1 MKLST
6 KTVNWLLLSFG
17 VIILIILLYL
27 LFGDKLKI
35 SIPSGFEKPTTVI
48 EPISDDFKP
57 QTLDT
62 DQMIA
67 QNKIPLDDRGR
78 TEIQLEKEAAVF
90 VERWANLSS
99 QDNFSNIEILKNKMT
114 DKMINWTNQYIEE
127 QKSSKNNKLY
137 IGTQGQAIVSNGK
150 LDSLTANSF
159 NIDIKIRGQETIASS
174 AGQPK
179 TFYQDYQLT
188 LVKVGHLWLAD
199 KLTWQDRQYQ

>member
-6 KTVNWLLLSFG
+6 KTLNWLLLSLG

-27 LFGDKLKI
+27 LFGDNLKLKI
-35 SIPSGFEKPTTVI
+35 PADYKQPSSTIDPV
-48 EPISDDFKP
+48 SDEFKP
-57 QTLDT
+57 QTLDI
-62 DQMIA
+62 DQMVA
-67 QNKIPLDDRGR
+67 QNQIPLDDRGR

-99 QDNFSNIEILKNKMT
+99 QDNFSNLEILKNKMT
-114 DKMINWTNQYIEE
+114 NKMVDWTNQYIKE
-127 QKSSKNNKLY
+127 QSSSKNNNLY
-137 IGTQGQAIVSNGK
+137 IGTQAKAIVSHGR

-159 NIDIKIRGQETIASS
+159 DIEIKIKGQETVASS

-179 TFYQDYQLT
+179 VFYQDYQLT
-188 LVKVGHLWLAD
+188 LVKSGHLWLAD

>member
-6 KTVNWLLLSFG
+6 KTLNWLLLSLG

-27 LFGDKLKI
+27 LFGDNLKLKI
-35 SIPSGFEKPTTVI
+35 PADYKQPSSTIDPV
-48 EPISDDFKP
+48 SDEFKP
-57 QTLDT
+57 QTLDI
-62 DQMIA
+62 DQMVA
-67 QNKIPLDDRGR
+67 QNQIPLDDRGR

-99 QDNFSNIEILKNKMT
+99 QDNFSNLEILKNKMT
-114 DKMINWTNQYIEE
+114 NKMVDWTNQYIKE
-127 QKSSKNNKLY
+127 QLSSKNNNLY
-137 IGTQGQAIVSNGK
+137 IGTQAKAIVSHGR

-159 NIDIKIRGQETIASS
+159 DIEIKIKGQETIASS

-179 TFYQDYQLT
+179 VFYQDYQLT
-188 LVKVGHLWLAD
+188 LVKSGHLWLAD

>member
-6 KTVNWLLLSFG
+6 KTLNWLLLSLG

-27 LFGDKLKI
+27 LFGDNLKLKI
-35 SIPSGFEKPTTVI
+35 PADYKQPSSTIDSV
-48 EPISDDFKP
+48 SDEFKP
-57 QTLDT
+57 QTLDI
-62 DQMIA
+62 DQMVA
-67 QNKIPLDDRGR
+67 QNQIPLDDRGR

-99 QDNFSNIEILKNKMT
+99 QDNFSNLEILKNKMT
-114 DKMINWTNQYIEE
+114 NKMVDWTNQYIKE
-127 QKSSKNNKLY
+127 QSSSKNNNLY
-137 IGTQGQAIVSNGK
+137 IGTQAKAIVSHGR

-159 NIDIKIRGQETIASS
+159 DIEIKIKGQETIASS

-179 TFYQDYQLT
+179 VFYQDYQLT
-188 LVKVGHLWLAD
+188 LVKSGHLWLAD

>member
-6 KTVNWLLLSFG
+6 KTLNWLLLSLG

-27 LFGDKLKI
+27 LFGDNLKLKI
-35 SIPSGFEKPTTVI
+35 PADYKQPPSTVD
-48 EPISDDFKP
+48 PVSDEFKP
-57 QTLDT
+57 QTLDI
-62 DQMIA
+62 DQMVA
-67 QNKIPLDDRGR
+67 QNQIPLDDRGR

-99 QDNFSNIEILKNKMT
+99 QDNFSNLEILKNKMT
-114 DKMINWTNQYIEE
+114 NKMVDWTNQYIKE
-127 QKSSKNNKLY
+127 QSSSKNNNLY
-137 IGTQGQAIVSNGK
+137 IGTQAKAIVSHGR

-159 NIDIKIRGQETIASS
+159 DIEIKIKGQETIASS

-179 TFYQDYQLT
+179 VFYQDYQLT
-188 LVKVGHLWLAD
+188 LVKSGHLWLAD

>member
-6 KTVNWLLLSFG
+6 KTLNWLLLSLG

-27 LFGDKLKI
+27 LFGDNLKLKI
-35 SIPSGFEKPTTVI
+35 PADYKQPSSTIDPV
-48 EPISDDFKP
+48 SDEFKP
-57 QTLDT
+57 QTLDI
-62 DQMIA
+62 DQMVA
-67 QNKIPLDDRGR
+67 QNQIPLDDRGR

-99 QDNFSNIEILKNKMT
+99 QDNFSNLEILKNKMT
-114 DKMINWTNQYIEE
+114 NKMVDWTNQYIKE
-127 QKSSKNNKLY
+127 QSSSKNNNLY
-137 IGTQGQAIVSNGK
+137 IGTQAKAIVSHGR

-159 NIDIKIRGQETIASS
+159 DIEIKIKGQETIASS

-179 TFYQDYQLT
+179 VFYQDYQLT
-188 LVKVGHLWLAD
+188 LVKSGHLWLAD